1 MTISRQETADS
12 TLTVMQLVMLVFGRF
27 VFNTAFRLVYPL
39 LAFIADGFAVN
50 AATASLLVTVQ
61 VGAALLSPLGGTL
74 ADRRGE
80 RETMLWGV
88 VLFIIGT
95 LIAAF
100 SSDFLSFL
108 GGYTVIGV
116 ATALYMPAMQA
127 YASERSRYSER
138 ARVLGI
144 LEFSWAFAALFGVTA
159 LAAVVE
165 ATQGWTTALAILAAT
180 GVITLAMTWILP
192 RDSRQRMTE
201 RTAEQNGNPLLP
213 LQVAGARGALVFA
226 VIAMFAIELIFLS
239 YAAWLS
245 DDFGLSTQQLGL
257 IFGAL
262 GLLELAGSVGATL
275 FTDRIGKR
283 RAVLGGFGIVGI
295 VLAVLPLTYPQLTPF
310 LIGLLLFDLFFEF
323 AIVSFFPLVS
333 GLTAQGRGALMAMM
347 VAVIGVARISASL
360 SGPWLVELAG
370 YSGNSWTAA
379 ALALLAVLIGL
390 RVLRE
395 GRH

>member
-1 MTISRQETADS
+1 VTISRQNAADA
-12 TLTVMQLVMLVFGRF
+12 TLTATQLIMLVFGRF

-61 VGAALLSPLGGTL
+61 VGATLLSPLGGTL

-80 RETMLWGV
+80 RETMVWGA

-100 SSDFLSFL
+100 SRDFLGFL
-108 GGYTVIGV
+108 GGYTVIGI

-165 ATQGWTTALAILAAT
+165 ATQGWAAALSILSAA
-180 GVITLAMTWILP
+180 GVITLAMTWTLP
-192 RDSRQRMTE
+192 ADSRRHNGE
-201 RTAEQNGNPLLP
+201 RPAEQTGSLLLP
-213 LQVAGARGALVFA
+213 LQVSGARGALIFA

-245 DDFGLSTQQLGL
+245 DDFGLTTQQLGL
-257 IFGAL
+257 IFGGL
-262 GLLELAGSVGATL
+262 GLLELAGSVAATL

-283 RAVLGGFGIVGI
+283 RAVLGGFGAVGI
-295 VLAVLPLTYPQLTPF
+295 ILAVLPFTHPQLAPF
-310 LIGLLLFDLFFEF
+310 LIGLLLFDLCFEF

-347 VAVIGVARISASL
+347 VAVIGLARISASL
-360 SGPWLVELAG
+360 SGPWLVELVG

-379 ALALLAVLIGL
+379 ALALLAVVIGL
-390 RVLRE
+390 RSLRE